1 MPAGPHSR
9 LPQTSSAAE
18 GKPTVDNSRSNGGAA
33 DLFDRT
39 VPDEPLDVLAQQIVA
54 EVCARENGTRKNSS
68 RSRAAH
74 GPALKRY
81 CFMQGHTIDR
91 GSSCLLRRNRTTR
104 SSE

>member
-54 EVCARENGTRKNSS
+54 EVCAREWNEEELFALAR
-68 RSRAAH
+68 RAWPRAEALLFH
-74 GPALKRY
+74 AGPY
-81 CFMQGHTIDR
+81 D
-91 GSSCLLRRNRTTR
+91 
-104 SSE
+104 